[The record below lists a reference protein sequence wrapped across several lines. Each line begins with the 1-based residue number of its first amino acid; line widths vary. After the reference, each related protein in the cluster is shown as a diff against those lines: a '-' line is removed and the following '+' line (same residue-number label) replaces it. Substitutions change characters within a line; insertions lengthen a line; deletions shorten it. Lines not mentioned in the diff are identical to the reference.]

1 MEPRIQSD
9 NVAQP
14 IEAAQAQ
21 PPSPLL
27 PPHLRLSPAELV
39 ALGEAPIKPQ
49 FIRSPGARLRVGA
62 VTGSLGLP
70 GTATAAAAAA
80 AAAAGDE
87 RQDGAGEPPN
97 HKSKR
102 QVKRERAQKKYSS
115 AELCF
120 AFTQGKCS
128 FGEGCRCV

>member
-1 MEPRIQSD
+1 MAAARGGGMSSASSFLHNSFRLFNTLLSERLLEVACFTRVLALRRVAVTMEPRIQSD

-49 FIRSPGARLRVGA
+49 ERSP
-62 VTGSLGLP
+62 S
-70 GTATAAAAAA
+70 
-80 AAAAGDE
+80 
-87 RQDGAGEPPN
+87 
-97 HKSKR
+97 
-102 QVKRERAQKKYSS
+102 
-115 AELCF
+115 
-120 AFTQGKCS
+120 
-128 FGEGCRCV
+128 